1 MATGSDVLNMLL
13 PQGGWI
19 LIGDDFD
26 GITWVD
32 ERPRCT
38 KAEFEAGFAQFDA
51 WKAEQE
57 AAVVAAKAA
66 AEAKLAALG
75 LTADDLK
82 ALGLGNN

>member
-1 MATGSDVLNMLL
+1 MAKSYEVMEMLC

-19 LIGDDFD
+19 LYADDFD

-38 KAEFEAGFAQFDA
+38 KAQFEAGFAQYDA
-51 WKAEQE
+51 WKAEQD
-57 AAVVAAKAA
+57 AKAILDKETA
-66 AEAKLAALG
+66 QAKLAALG

-82 ALGLGNN
+82 ALGL

>member
-1 MATGSDVLNMLL
+1 MAKGYEVMEMLC

-19 LIGDDFD
+19 LIGDDFNS
-26 GITWVD
+26 ITWVD
-32 ERPRCT
+32 DRPRCT
-38 KAEFEAGFAQFDA
+38 KAEYQAGFAQYDA

-57 AAVVAAKAA
+57 AAQATAKAA

-82 ALGLGNN
+82 ALGLGGN